1 MRKTWIRGVMVS
13 SVAVLS
19 LLACRE
25 VFRAPSAAAQPAKQ
39 PAAAK
44 PAASKDLVWS
54 DGSDIVTLDG
64 AFVTDVVTNT
74 LTDLIFD
81 HLVRY
86 KTDMSTEPDLAESWS
101 VSNRNLTW
109 TFKLRKGVKF
119 SSGNPVDAEAVKFSL
134 DRIMDE
140 KTGAANR
147 GVYAAVSRIEV
158 VDPYTVKIT
167 TKSPFPDLLTA
178 LADRAGAIMD
188 PAEAKKYSNP
198 KEVGLH
204 PVGSGPYM
212 LSEWEPGVKIVL
224 KRNPHYAGHRTVLD
238 TITYKP
244 VPEAGTRMAMLKSG
258 DADIITKPVLDDL
271 PAIQKDPSLKVL
283 KKPGFNFIMYEMLTD
298 KKPLDDV
305 RVRRAINHAVDKT
318 ALAEK
323 LLNGLATPASSTVS
337 PGVGPSFYFPQPPLE
352 YSPDKAR
359 RLLKE
364 AGYPNGFEMEM
375 WSSNGRYLKDREV
388 SEAVQAYLG
397 AVGIRAKLQ
406 SFEWATYQAK
416 WHAPDRTMWIIG
428 RSAGNTDY
436 MFTRLFSK
444 AEWDKGANNNTRFQ
458 DPIVEE
464 LLVKA
469 RSTFDVKER
478 AAFYK
483 QIQERTWAFMPALYL
498 YTQNIVVAQRAS
510 VSGLEVMGNEV
521 LVLRGVDKN

>member
-1 MRKTWIRGVMVS
+1 MAASAALLV
-13 SVAVLS
+13 
-19 LLACRE
+19 LLACRSL
-25 VFRAPSAAAQPAKQ
+25 VQTRHAVAQPA
-39 PAAAK
+39 AK
-44 PAASKDLVWS
+44 PPAASKDLVWS

-64 AFVTDVVTNT
+64 AFVIDVVTNT
-74 LTDLIFD
+74 LADLIFD

-86 KTDMSTEPDLAESWS
+86 RPDLSTEPDLAESWS
-101 VSNRNLTW
+101 VGNNNLTW
-109 TFKLRKGVKF
+109 TFKLRKGIKF

-134 DRIMDE
+134 DRITDD

-147 GVYAAVSRIEV
+147 GVYAAVSRVEV
-158 VDPYTVKIT
+158 VDASTVRIT

-178 LADRAGAIMD
+178 LAERAGAIMD
-188 PAEAKKYSNP
+188 PAEAKKYANP

-212 LSEWEPGVKIVL
+212 LAQWEPGVRIAL
-224 KRNPHYAGHRTVLD
+224 KRNPHYAGRRTALD

-244 VPEAGTRMAMLKSG
+244 VPEAGTRMAMLKAG

-271 PAIQKDPSLKVL
+271 PALEKDPALKVVR
-283 KKPGFNFIMYEMLTD
+283 KPGFNLIMYEMLTD
-298 KKPLDDV
+298 KKPLNDV
-305 RVRRAINHAVDKT
+305 RVRRAMTYAVDRK

-323 LLNGLATPASSTVS
+323 LLNGLATPARSTVS
-337 PGVGPSFYFPQPPLE
+337 PGVGPSFYVPQPALE

-359 RLLKE
+359 QLLKE
-364 AGYPNGFEMEM
+364 AGYPNGFDIEM

-388 SEAVQAYLG
+388 SEAIQAYLA

-406 SFEWATYQAK
+406 TFEWATYQAK
-416 WHAPDRTMWIIG
+416 WHAPDRTMWLIG
-428 RSAGNTDY
+428 RSAGNTDF

-444 AEWDKGANNNTRFQ
+444 AEWDKGANNNTRFY
-458 DPIVEE
+458 DPAVEDW
-464 LLVKA
+464 LVKA

-483 QIQERTWAFMPALYL
+483 QIQERTWAFMPAIYL
-498 YTQNIVVAQRAS
+498 YTQDIVVAQRTN

-521 LVLRGVDKN
+521 LMLRGVDKH

>member
-1 MRKTWIRGVMVS
+1 MNARKTWTRALVTA
-13 SVAVLS
+13 SVA
-19 LLACRE
+19 LLLLLVCRS
-25 VFRAPSAAAQPAKQ
+25 PAAAQPAAKQ
-39 PAAAK
+39 PGAR
-44 PAASKDLVWS
+44 PAVSKELVWS

-86 KTDMSTEPDLAESWS
+86 RADMSTEPDLAESWS
-101 VSNRNLTW
+101 VGNNNLSW

-147 GVYAAVSRIEV
+147 SVYAAVSRIEV
-158 VDPYTVKIT
+158 ADPSTVRIT

-188 PAEAKKYSNP
+188 PAEVKKYANP

-204 PVGSGPYM
+204 PVGSGPYR
-212 LSEWEPGVKIVL
+212 LAEWEPGVKIVL
-224 KRNPHYAGHRTVLD
+224 KRNPQYTGKRTALD
-238 TITYKP
+238 TITYRP
-244 VPEAGTRMAMLKSG
+244 VPEAGTRMAMLKAG
-258 DADIITKPVLDDL
+258 DADLITKPVLDEL
-271 PAIQKDPSLKVL
+271 PTIEKDPNLKLL
-283 KKPGFNFIMYEMLTD
+283 KKPGFNLIMYEMLTD

-305 RVRRAINHAVDKT
+305 RVRRAMNHAVDRK

-337 PGVGPSFYFPQPPLE
+337 PGVGPSFYFPQPALE

-364 AGYPNGFEMEM
+364 AGYPNGFDIEM

-388 SEAVQAYLG
+388 SETVQAYLA

-406 SFEWATYQAK
+406 TFEWATYQAK
-416 WHAPDRTMWIIG
+416 WHAPDRTMWLIG

-444 AEWDKGANNNTRFQ
+444 AEWDKGANNNTRFY
-458 DPIVEE
+458 DPTVED

-498 YTQNIVVAQRAS
+498 YTQTIVVAQRAHI
-510 VSGLEVMGNEV
+510 SGLEVMGNEV